1 MKNYPFI
8 LSLSTGWF
16 ILTEIFLS
24 VLYYEIIL
32 YSNGQKMRIKTEN
45 VVPLVFI
52 NIVVTD
58 ISIEVPAVYAELK
71 FTPFL

>member
-1 MKNYPFI
+1 
-8 LSLSTGWF
+8 
-16 ILTEIFLS
+16 
-24 VLYYEIIL
+24 
-32 YSNGQKMRIKTEN
+32 MRIKTEN